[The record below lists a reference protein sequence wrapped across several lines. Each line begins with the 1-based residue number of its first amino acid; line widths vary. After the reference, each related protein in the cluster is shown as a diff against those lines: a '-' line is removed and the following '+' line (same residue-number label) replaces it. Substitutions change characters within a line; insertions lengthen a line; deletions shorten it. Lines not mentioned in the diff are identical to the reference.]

1 VAIEDFNVSHGDYN
15 LPMQPDFDILPQV
28 RAALEEDMGAGDLTA
43 NLIDPALRA
52 RAEVMSRQDA
62 VLCGSAWFD
71 ACFRQL
77 DASVHIAWN
86 VTDGMVVRP
95 GQILCELEGPARA
108 LLSAERTALNF
119 LQLLSGVATETR
131 RYVDAVEGT
140 GAAILDTRKTLP
152 GLRLAQKY
160 AVRMGGGENQ
170 RIGLYDG
177 VLIKENHILAAGSI
191 VLALQGARKV
201 VPEGVPIQIEVEG
214 LDELDQAL
222 AAGAGLIL
230 LDNFDLEML
239 REAVRVNAGRAMLE
253 ASGGITLD
261 NVRAVA
267 ETGVDRI
274 SIGSLTKN
282 VRAVDLSMRFLD

>member
-1 VAIEDFNVSHGDYN
+1 VAIEDFNVSHEDYN
-15 LPMQPDFDILPQV
+15 LPMKPDFEILPQV

-43 NLIDPALRA
+43 TLIDPALRA
-52 RAEVMSRQDA
+52 RAEVMSREDA

-95 GQILCELEGPARA
+95 SQILCELEGPARA

-131 RYVDAVEGT
+131 RYVDAVAGT

-160 AVRMGGGENQ
+160 AVKCGGGENQ

-191 VLALQGARKV
+191 TLALQRAREAA
-201 VPEGVPIQIEVEG
+201 PEGIPIQIEVEG
-214 LDELDQAL
+214 LDELGQAL
-222 AAGAGLIL
+222 AAGARLIL
-230 LDNFDLEML
+230 LDNFDLDTL
-239 REAVRVNAGRAMLE
+239 REAVRVNAGRAILE

-261 NVRAVA
+261 NVRAIA

-282 VRAVDLSMRFLD
+282 VRAVDLSMRFAD